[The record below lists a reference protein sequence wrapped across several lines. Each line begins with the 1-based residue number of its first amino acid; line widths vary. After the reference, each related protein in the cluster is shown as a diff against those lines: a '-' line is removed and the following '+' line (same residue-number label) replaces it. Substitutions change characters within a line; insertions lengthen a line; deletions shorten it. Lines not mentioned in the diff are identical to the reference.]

1 MTQRNKMNMSISL
14 LIAVYTGLQKLSVIC
29 LAITVAHINRF
40 WHKWYGESNVDIVSL
55 FEMPYD
61 VV

>member
-1 MTQRNKMNMSISL
+1 MNMRVLL

-55 FEMPYD
+55 FEVPYD